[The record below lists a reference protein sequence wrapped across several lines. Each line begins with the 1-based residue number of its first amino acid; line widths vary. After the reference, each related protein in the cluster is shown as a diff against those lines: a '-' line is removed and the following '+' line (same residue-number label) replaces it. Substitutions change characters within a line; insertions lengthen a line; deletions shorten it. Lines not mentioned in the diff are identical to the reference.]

1 MNPMKQ
7 LLEDRGDIRK
17 TLNGFTNERAS
28 KFTDLRALGKKE
40 ALTDEEQTKY
50 DNLKNDINSLDGKID
65 RAENE
70 LSMLNT
76 QIENEKKHGD
86 KPLNGNH
93 GTGLGNPGFLGG
105 DSGPTSEEKELQG
118 FSFMNAVAQA
128 VDGNYEGFIKEMR
141 EEGIN
146 EAKEAG
152 VEISNRKSLIIPQKV
167 LRNVK
172 LSRGSHMP
180 MKNTVTAGTQGQRT
194 IETED
199 IDFVSLLRERLML
212 TQLGARFASGLT
224 GNIPL
229 NRQTAGFVFGWAA
242 TENAAADKS
251 SATYDGKTLSP
262 KRGTGYMDVSNQWLI
277 QTSPEIES
285 LLVNDILT
293 GTQVG
298 IEKAAISGSG
308 ADGEPEGLLNTSGIL
323 SAFAGGAV
331 DNSANANGAAQA
343 WDDWVNLEK
352 LVEVNN
358 ADMGT
363 LGYATTPKVKGQAR
377 LSKIDEGSGIFIW
390 DKLMAENARIGVGN
404 IVPDDLTKGNNEDNL
419 SALIYGNWNDLWV
432 GMWSGIELM
441 VNPYTK
447 AKTAE
452 TEMIIHVYVDTA
464 VRRPES
470 FAAIKD
476 IDAQ

>member
-1 MNPMKQ
+1 MIKLKKLM
-7 LLEDRGDIRK
+7 EDRGDLRK
-17 TLNGFTNERAS
+17 QLNEFTNTRAS
-28 KFTDLRALGKKE
+28 KFTELRALSKKE
-40 ALTDEEQTKY
+40 NLNEDEKSTY
-50 DNLKNDINSLDGKID
+50 DSLKNEITDIDQKIENS
-65 RAENE
+65 EEE
-70 LSMLNT
+70 LAMLNT

-86 KPLNGNH
+86 EPING
-93 GTGLGNPGFLGG
+93 GTDFRFSDTG
-105 DSGPTSEEKELQG
+105 SEPTGEKKELKN
-118 FSFMNAVAQA
+118 FSFMDAVAQA
-128 VDGNYEGFIKEMR
+128 VDGNYTGFVAEMR
-141 EEGIN
+141 QEGIN
-146 EAKEAG
+146 EAKDAG
-152 VEISNRKSLIIPQKV
+152 VELSNRKSLVIPQKV
-167 LRNVK
+167 LRNVSVQRT
-172 LSRGSHMP
+172 SRP
-180 MKNTVTAGTQGQRT
+180 MKNTVTAGTQGTKT

-242 TENAAADKS
+242 TENAAAGES

-277 QTSPEIES
+277 QTSPEIEA
-285 LLVNDILT
+285 LLVDDIIN

-298 IEKAAISGSG
+298 IEKAAINGSGSN
-308 ADGEPEGLLNTSGIL
+308 GEPEGLLNTTGIL
-323 SAFAGGAV
+323 NAYAGGAES
-331 DNSANANGAAQA
+331 NSTNANGAAQA
-343 WDDWVNLEK
+343 WADWVNLEK

-358 ADMGT
+358 TDIGT

-390 DKLMAENARIGVGN
+390 DKLMAEDANIGVGN
-404 IVPDDLTKGNNEDNL
+404 IVPDDLTKGTNEDNL
-419 SALIYGNWNDLWV
+419 SSLIYGNWNDLWV

>member
-1 MNPMKQ
+1 MNKLKQ
-7 LLEDRGDIRK
+7 LNEDRGDLRK
-17 TLNGFTNERAS
+17 KLNGFTNERAS
-28 KFTDLRALGKKE
+28 KFEDLRALSNK
-40 ALTDEEQTKY
+40 DELSDDEKTTY
-50 DNLKNDINSLDGKID
+50 DNLKNEITEIDNKIERVEGEVD
-65 RAENE
+65 
-70 LSMLNT
+70 MLNT

-86 KPLNGNH
+86 QPLNG
-93 GTGLGNPGFLGG
+93 TGISNPGFLGG
-105 DSGPTSEEKELQG
+105 SDEPSGEEKELQN
-118 FSFMNAVAQA
+118 FSFMEAVRQA
-128 VDGNYEGFIKEMR
+128 VDGNYTGFVKEMR
-141 EEGIN
+141 DEGIQ
-146 EAKEAG
+146 EAKDAG
-152 VEISNRKSLIIPQKV
+152 VELSNRKSLIIPQKV

-172 LSRGSHMP
+172 LQRTGTP
-180 MKNTVTAGTQGQRT
+180 KNTVTAGTQGQRT
-194 IETED
+194 IETES

-242 TENAAADKS
+242 NENDPAGES
-251 SATYDGKTLSP
+251 SASYDGKTLSP

-277 QTSPEIES
+277 QTSPEIENA
-285 LLVNDILT
+285 LVNDILT

-298 IEKAAISGSG
+298 IEKAAING
-308 ADGEPEGLLNTSGIL
+308 AGANGEPEGLLNTTGIL
-323 SAFAGGAV
+323 SAYAGGAE

-352 LVEVNN
+352 LIEVNN
-358 ADMGT
+358 TDIGT

-377 LSKIDEGSGIFIW
+377 LSKIDEGSGVFIW
-390 DKLMAENARIGVGN
+390 DKLMAEDARIGVGN
-404 IVPDDLTKGNNEDNL
+404 IVPDDLTKGTNEDNL

-432 GMWSGIELM
+432 GMWSGLELM

-447 AKTAE
+447 AKNAE

>member
-1 MNPMKQ
+1 MNKLKQ
-7 LLEDRGDIRK
+7 LNEDRGDLRK
-17 TLNGFTNERAS
+17 KLNGFTNERAS
-28 KFTDLRALGKKE
+28 KFEDLRALSNKDE
-40 ALTDEEQTKY
+40 LSDEEETTY
-50 DNLKNDINSLDGKID
+50 DNLKNEITEIDNKIE
-65 RAENE
+65 RVEGEVN
-70 LSMLNT
+70 MLNT

-86 KPLNGNH
+86 QPLNGSIS
-93 GTGLGNPGFLGG
+93 NPGFLGNS
-105 DSGPTSEEKELQG
+105 DEPTGEEKELQN
-118 FSFMNAVAQA
+118 FSFMEAVAQA
-128 VDGNYEGFIKEMR
+128 VDGNYEGFVKEMR
-141 EEGIN
+141 EEGIR

-152 VEISNRKSLIIPQKV
+152 VEISNRKSLVIPQKV

-172 LSRGSHMP
+172 LQRTGTP
-180 MKNTVTAGTQGQRT
+180 KNKVTAGTQGQRT
-194 IETED
+194 IETES

-212 TQLGARFASGLT
+212 TQLGARFASGLV

-229 NRQTAGFVFGWAA
+229 NRQTEGFVFGWAA
-242 TENAAADKS
+242 TENAEAGKS
-251 SATYDGKTLSP
+251 SADYDGKTLSP

-277 QTSPEIES
+277 QSSPEIEQA
-285 LLVNDILT
+285 LVNDILT

-298 IEKAAISGSG
+298 IEKAAINGSG

-323 SAFAGGAV
+323 SAFAGGAE
-331 DNSANANGAAQA
+331 DNSANADGAAQA

-352 LVEVNN
+352 LIQVNN

-363 LGYATTPKVKGQAR
+363 LGYATTPKVKAQAR

-390 DKLMAENARIGVGN
+390 DKLMAEDARIGVGN
-404 IVPDDLTKGNNEDNL
+404 IVPDDLTKGTNEDNL

-452 TEMIIHVYVDTA
+452 TEMVVHVYVDTA